1 MEDYAKLLKNGLDS
15 NKDFYHG
22 VWKTEAK
29 SYKEATRFLTG
40 KYATDKDYHKKL
52 NALIKTYDLT
62 YYDKEKQPLNQW
74 NQISQP
80 IMAKTMTPLIVM
92 LGATVHNMSTTVLR
106 N

>member
-1 MEDYAKLLKNGLDS
+1 MI
-15 NKDFYHG
+15 
-22 VWKTEAK
+22 
-29 SYKEATRFLTG
+29 
-40 KYATDKDYHKKL
+40 KK
-52 NALIKTYDLT
+52 
-62 YYDKEKQPLNQW
+62 KQPLNQW

>member
-1 MEDYAKLLKNGLDS
+1 MKNGLDS

-40 KYATDKDYHKKL
+40 KYETDKDYHKKL

-62 YYDKEKQPLNQW
+62 YYDKEKATVEPMESNF
-74 NQISQP
+74 P
-80 IMAKTMTPLIVM
+80 AIMAKTMTPLIVNAW
-92 LGATVHNMSTTVLR
+92 GNVYNMFTTVLR